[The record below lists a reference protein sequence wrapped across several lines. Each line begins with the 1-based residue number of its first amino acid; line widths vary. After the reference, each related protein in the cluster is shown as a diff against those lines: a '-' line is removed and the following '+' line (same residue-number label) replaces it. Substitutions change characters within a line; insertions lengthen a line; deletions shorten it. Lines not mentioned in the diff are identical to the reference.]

1 MHRFYKAYNLIV
13 KLLFFTLYIL
23 FFGVQLLFN
32 FDAVPED
39 QIIDTELHVHD
50 LFQPHQYFNK
60 AIYTHNTSQRGDNI
74 RLNKRY
80 QPETVAATTFFVF
93 SIIPLLFIC
102 IPYCKYQESFVSYF
116 QYTPTLRG
124 PPFACITS

>member
-13 KLLFFTLYIL
+13 KLLFFILYIL

-39 QIIDTELHVHD
+39 KIIYTQLHLHETY
-50 LFQPHQYFNK
+50 QPHQYFKK
-60 AIYTHNTSQRGDNI
+60 AVYTHNSSQRGDNI

-80 QPETVAATTFFVF
+80 QPETVAASTFFVLA
-93 SIIPLLFIC
+93 IIPLLFIC
-102 IPYCKYQESFVSYF
+102 IPYCKYRESFVSYF
-116 QYTPTLRG
+116 QHTLALRG
-124 PPFACITS
+124 PPVGM